1 LAVEVSCSDDVLT
14 VVLDDGR
21 SVSVPIVWFPRLLN
35 ATSKKRNDWEFIG
48 GGVGI
53 HWEAVDE
60 DISVASL
67 LRPEK
72 FMRLSE
78 TPARSTRVPARSN
91 RAAPKRA

>member
-1 LAVEVSCSDDVLT
+1 L
-14 VVLDDGR
+14 
-21 SVSVPIVWFPRLLN
+21 
-35 ATSKKRNDWEFIG
+35 IG

-72 FMRLSE
+72 FMRLPD
-78 TPARSTRVPARSN
+78 TALQPTPLPARSH
-91 RAAPKRA
+91 RAAAPSVGKKRSSRLG